1 MTLLKILPYVLPPI
15 LGAVIGYVT
24 NYIAIR
30 MLFRPLN
37 PWRVCGLRVPLTP
50 GIIPSKRGELA
61 KSMGGVVGSHLLTS
75 KDVGLALEK
84 EGFRR
89 ELQQAVNDKLGSF
102 LDRELG
108 PLASLIP
115 SKFQGRFRELVEM
128 LRWKGLKALF
138 DYLQSSEFEDSL
150 RGYLQRKGDE
160 FLERDPASFLAGPK
174 RMMLMGH
181 VERKLAGVLQA
192 EGTAKAIE
200 RIIDEQLEKLL
211 TSKQPLKEMLPEALV
226 EALLGAIER
235 EIPVLLDHFG
245 GLLYDPEFRTRLVER
260 AKEALVK
267 FIDGLG
273 PMKNLVSRFIDLE
286 KIGEKIPGFLDQAGD
301 EISRWLRE
309 ESTQQQVAEMLR
321 SRVEGLLERPLS
333 SFVEPLPYEKVAGA
347 KRFVRDQAVAWV
359 QSPAAAKAL
368 RGLLEKGFDA
378 IKDRSFNEMLNSAM
392 PAGIVPRMR
401 EQLAKRLL
409 AALTSPAA
417 RDAVDRVLA
426 EKTEQWVFQQ
436 PLGCLSARLSA
447 DVRGELQE
455 GLFVQLAELLKKEVP
470 QLVDTLNIRKV
481 VEEKVNTLDVLTVE
495 RLLLDIME
503 DHFKYINLFGALLG
517 ALIGL
522 ANLVVLGLV

>member
-1 MTLLKILPYVLPPI
+1 MTFGQILPYVLPPV

-37 PWRVCGLRVPLTP
+37 PWHIFGLRVPLTP
-50 GIIPSKRGELA
+50 GIIPSKRYELA
-61 KSMGGVVGSHLLTS
+61 KSMGGVVGSHLLTAR
-75 KDVGLALEK
+75 DVGKALEK

-102 LDRELG
+102 LDRDLG
-108 PLASLIP
+108 PLASLVP
-115 SKFQGRFRELVEM
+115 DKFQGRFRELVEV
-128 LRWKGLKALF
+128 LRWKALKALF
-138 DYLQSSEFEDSL
+138 DYLQSAEFEQSL
-150 RGYLQRKGDE
+150 KNFLQRRGDE
-160 FLERDPASFLAGPK
+160 LLERDPASLLAGPK
-174 RMMLMGH
+174 RMLLMGH

-192 EGTAKAIE
+192 EGTARAVE
-200 RIIDEQLEKLL
+200 RLIDEQLEKLL
-211 TSKQPLKEMLPEALV
+211 SSQRSLKELLPEQLV
-226 EALLGAIER
+226 EALLVAIEK
-235 EIPVLLDHFG
+235 EIPALLDHFG
-245 GLLYDPEFRTRLVER
+245 GLLYDPEFRARLVER
-260 AKEALVK
+260 GKEALAK

-273 PMKNLVSRFIDLE
+273 PLKNLVSGFINLE
-286 KIGEKIPGFLDQAGD
+286 QLGEKIPGFLDQAGD

-309 ESTQQQVAEMLR
+309 ERTQQQVAELLR
-321 SRVEGLLERPLS
+321 SRLEKLLERPVN
-333 SFVEPLPYEKVAGA
+333 SFIESLPYEKVAGA
-347 KRFVRDQAVAWV
+347 KRFVREQALAWL
-359 QSPAAAKAL
+359 QSPAAAKTL

-378 IKDRSFNEMLNSAM
+378 IKDRSFGDMLDAAL
-392 PAGIVPRMR
+392 PAGMMPRLR

-409 AALTSPAA
+409 GALTSPAA

-426 EKTEQWVFQQ
+426 EKTEQWVFHQ

-447 DVRGELQE
+447 DVRSELQE
-455 GLFVQLAELLKKEVP
+455 GLFVHLTELLKKEVP

-522 ANLVVLGLV
+522 VNLVVIGFA

>member
-1 MTLLKILPYVLPPI
+1 MTLGQILPYVLPPV

-61 KSMGGVVGSHLLTS
+61 KSMGGVVGSHLLTA

-108 PLASLIP
+108 PLASLVP

-138 DYLQSSEFEDSL
+138 DYLQSSEFEQSL
-150 RGYLQRKGDE
+150 RGYLQRRGDE
-160 FLERDPASFLAGPK
+160 LLERDPASFLAGPK
-174 RMMLMGH
+174 RMLLMGH
-181 VERKLAGVLQA
+181 VERKLAGLLQS
-192 EGTAKAIE
+192 EGTARAVE
-200 RIIDEQLEKLL
+200 RLIDEQLETLF
-211 TSKQPLKEMLPEALV
+211 TSQRSLKELLPEQLV
-226 EALLGAIER
+226 EALLVQIER
-235 EIPVLLDHFG
+235 EIPALLDHFG
-245 GLLYDPEFRTRLVER
+245 GLLYDPEFRARLVER
-260 AKEALVK
+260 AKEALAK

-273 PMKNLVSRFIDLE
+273 ALSSLVSGFIDLD
-286 KIGEKIPGFLDQAGD
+286 KIGEKIPDFLDQAGD

-309 ESTQQQVAEMLR
+309 ERTQQQVAELLR
-321 SRVEGLLERPLS
+321 SRVESLLERPVS

-347 KRFVRDQAVAWV
+347 KRFVRDQAVAWL

-378 IKDRSFNEMLNSAM
+378 IKDRSFGEMLDASL
-392 PAGIVPRMR
+392 PAGSVSRMR

-409 AALTSPAA
+409 GALASPAA

-426 EKTEQWVFQQ
+426 EKTEQWVFHQ

-447 DVRGELQE
+447 DVRSELQE
-455 GLFVQLAELLKKEVP
+455 GLFVHLAELLKKEVP
-470 QLVDTLNIRKV
+470 QLVDTLNIRRV

-517 ALIGL
+517 SLIGL
-522 ANLVVLGLV
+522 VNLVVLGLT